1 MKRVSRQALI
11 VVQLLVVETAA
22 AHGFGQRYD
31 LPVPLW
37 LYLNGAGATVAVS
50 FALMAWFGRSR
61 SPGALRAPPLM
72 FWQLRGPTSSAVL
85 AIARM
90 IAVAVYLLVIVA
102 GFIGSQNSLN
112 NIAPAMV
119 WAIWWIGLAYASAL
133 IGNFWPLINPLVVL
147 WASGEAL
154 CAHRAKDRP
163 SRQQRELPAWVGVW
177 PAVIL
182 FLAFNWTEL
191 VWDRSDVPANVAAA
205 VLAYSVLTWL
215 GMWRFGRQW
224 LQHAEIFTLV
234 FGTFARFAPIDI
246 GVRDRVSLGV
256 RPYGVGLLVERPL
269 PLSMIMMV
277 LAMLAAVSFDGFIE
291 TPAWV
296 GILDAFGADAP
307 GVSRDAWVMTLG
319 LICAPLLFA
328 AVYFGVCGIIARI
341 GGQAGT
347 LRVAGL
353 FVLTLV
359 PIAIAYHIAHY
370 VSLLV
375 MAGQYMIPLASDPF
389 GWGWDL
395 FGGGVW
401 FIRPGLIGARVLW
414 FTAVGAIV
422 VGHVAAIYLAHRQAL
437 HEFPSRRAAVASQ
450 IPMLAL
456 MIGYTMTSLW
466 IIAQPIVNSR

>member
-1 MKRVSRQALI
+1 VKRVSQQALLA
-11 VVQLLVVETAA
+11 VQMLVVGTAA

-37 LYLNGAGATVAVS
+37 LYLTGAGATVAVS
-50 FALMAWFGRSR
+50 FALMAWFGRGR
-61 SPGALRAPPLM
+61 SLATLQPPSLS
-72 FWQLRGPTSSAVL
+72 WHLRGPASSAVL
-85 AIARM
+85 AIARV
-90 IAVAVYLLVIVA
+90 IAAAVYLLVIGA

-119 WAIWWIGLAYASAL
+119 WAIWWVGFAYASAL
-133 IGNFWPLINPLVVL
+133 IGNLWPLINPLVTL
-147 WASGEAL
+147 WAWGKAL
-154 CAHRAKDRP
+154 GARWAKLRP
-163 SRQQRELPAWVGVW
+163 SAQSRALPAWLGVW

-205 VLAYSVLTWL
+205 VVAYSALTWL
-215 GMWRFGRQW
+215 GLWRFGRQW
-224 LQHAEIFTLV
+224 LLHGEVFTLV
-234 FGTFARFAPIDI
+234 FGIFARFAPIDI
-246 GVRDRVSLGV
+246 GVRDRVSLAL

-307 GVSRDAWVMTLG
+307 GVSRDAWVLTLG
-319 LICAPLLFA
+319 LISAPLIFA

-341 GGQAGT
+341 GGQGDT

-359 PIAIAYHIAHY
+359 PIAIAYHVAHY
-370 VSLLV
+370 LSLLV
-375 MAGQYMIPLASDPF
+375 MAGQYLIPLASDPF

-395 FGGGVW
+395 FGGGTW
-401 FIRPGLIGARVLW
+401 LIRPGLIGARMLW
-414 FTAVGAIV
+414 ITAVGAIV
-422 VGHVAAIYLAHRQAL
+422 IGHVAAIYLAHRQAR
-437 HEFPSRRAAVASQ
+437 HEFRSPRTAVASQ

-456 MIGYTMTSLW
+456 MIGYTMSSLW
-466 IIAQPIVNSR
+466 IIAQPIVSSR